1 MAAVTADPT
10 PAPIA
15 SPGEASIQAAITPAE
30 SDYLF
35 FVTVNLDTGETV
47 FTSNL
52 ADHNRAVAQ
61 WQAWCSDNPDS
72 GC

>member
-1 MAAVTADPT
+1 
-10 PAPIA
+10 
-15 SPGEASIQAAITPAE
+15 
-30 SDYLF
+30 
-35 FVTVNLDTGETV
+35 VNLNTGETV

-61 WQAWCSDNPDS
+61 WQDWCAANPDS